1 MHVLL
6 CPDKFRGTATARQ
19 VAAAIETGW
28 RRARPADTFAIL
40 PMADGGEG
48 TLEALTADA
57 ERRSSKVSGP
67 LGDTVDAA
75 WGLRSDGTA
84 VIEMA
89 TAAGLAL
96 LLPARRDPR
105 RTTTAGVGGLLR
117 AALDEGATRSL
128 VSVGGSATND
138 GGAGM
143 ARELGVRFL
152 DDRGAALPDG
162 GAALAR
168 LARIDLERID
178 PRIAG
183 MEVTALVDVDN
194 PLCGPLGASAVYG
207 PQKGADPD
215 TVWELDRA
223 LERLAAVVARDLGV
237 DRSREPGAG
246 AAGGLGF
253 GLLTFLGARLR
264 PGVEAVA
271 EAIDLD
277 AAIQRADMVVTGE
290 GAFDATSLRGKVVG
304 GVLATAA
311 LAGTPATVVCGRA
324 DIEAPGTR
332 VVALV
337 DLVGEHAAM
346 HDTRMALERAGHELA
361 TVQP

>member
-1 MHVLL
+1 
-6 CPDKFRGTATARQ
+6 
-19 VAAAIETGW
+19 
-28 RRARPADTFAIL
+28 
-40 PMADGGEG
+40 
-48 TLEALTADA
+48 
-57 ERRSSKVSGP
+57 
-67 LGDTVDAA
+67 
-75 WGLRSDGTA
+75 
-84 VIEMA
+84 
-89 TAAGLAL
+89 
-96 LLPARRDPR
+96 
-105 RTTTAGVGGLLR
+105 
-117 AALDEGATRSL
+117 
-128 VSVGGSATND
+128 
-138 GGAGM
+138 M

-178 PRIAG
+178 PRIPG
-183 MEVTALVDVDN
+183 LEVTALVDVDN
-194 PLCGPLGASAVYG
+194 PLCGPLGASATFG

-271 EAIDLD
+271 EAVDLE
-277 AAIQRADMVVTGE
+277 AAIQRADVVVTGE

-311 LAGTPATVVCGRA
+311 LAGTPAAVVCGRA
-324 DIEAPGTR
+324 DAEAPGTR

-337 DLVGEHAAM
+337 DLVGEDAAM
-346 HDTRMALERAGHELA
+346 HDTRIALERAGQELA
-361 TVQP
+361 AVHP